1 MAIQVIDKAWITC
14 TQGTCPM
21 QMHATAKGVAAG
33 EAQAVIAANL
43 SIKVPTDG
51 IVTRLNAAGA
61 VAQQLMFAGGQLH
74 GMSTLHGEGGA
85 VIKLPFHKGKLHG
98 NAQFSMGGKTT
109 AELAFKAGV
118 RAGISA
124 MHDIHGRLAVKTH
137 FHNNLKH
144 GLHVM
149 FNAGTGAVM
158 KAELYVNGTLQAKGK
173 LEAQLESGAM
183 LAGDAAFAAGLSAA
197 NSLSGKVAMAAG
209 VHIQAKAEGGMNMAA
224 GLQAAASAAIK
235 DASQM
240 AGLAAAS
247 LSMATSLAASFGAN
261 MGVFVESKPSA
272 TIMDHLPIEN
282 IRPFC
287 LCMSPSNPLV
297 AAATAAAMGV
307 LTPMPCIPATFSP
320 WIPGASGVMFNN
332 NISLDNTCQLMCSFG
347 GVITVVEP
355 GQTVLT
361 VP

>member
-33 EAQAVIAANL
+33 EAQAVLAANVN
-43 SIKVPTDG
+43 IQVPTDG

-85 VIKLPFHKGKLHG
+85 VIKLPFHKGKLQG
-98 NAQFSMGGKTT
+98 NAQFSLGGKKT
-109 AELAFKAGV
+109 AEIAFKAGV
-118 RAGISA
+118 RAGMSV
-124 MHDIHGRLAVKTH
+124 MYDNHGRLALKGH

-149 FNAGTGAVM
+149 YNAAGAVV
-158 KAELYVNGTLQAKGK
+158 KAEMYVNGTLQAKGK
-173 LEAQLESGAM
+173 LEAHLESGAM
-183 LAGDAAFAAGLSAA
+183 LAGDAAFAAGLTAA
-197 NSLSGKVAMAAG
+197 NSLSAKVPFAAG
-209 VHIQAKAEGGMNMAA
+209 IQIQADAATEIRVDGG
-224 GLQAAASAAIK
+224 LSAAASLAIK
-235 DASQM
+235 DTSQM
-240 AGLAAAS
+240 AGLAAAT
-247 LSMATSLAASFGAN
+247 LSLAANLAGSFGAN
-261 MGVFVESKPSA
+261 MGVFVESRPSA

-297 AAATAAAMGV
+297 AAATAAALGV

-320 WIPGASGVMFNN
+320 WIPGAAGVMFNN
-332 NISLDNTCQLMCSFG
+332 SIALDNTCQLMCSFG
-347 GVITVVEP
+347 GVITVVDP